1 MSSNILAIVGR
12 PNTGKSTLFN
22 RLIGGRQAIVDPTS
36 GVTRDRNYGHS
47 DWNGISFSVID
58 TGGYVEGSDDIFEEE
73 IRKQAMLAIEE
84 ADVILFLTDGREGLT
99 PLDQGVA
106 ELLRKT
112 TKPVFVGVNKIDD
125 PSMTNLTAEFYALG
139 LENVYPV
146 SGITGSGTGDLLD
159 AIVKHFK
166 PTPEEDETDNLPRI
180 AVVGRPNVGK
190 SSLINVLTGQERNIV
205 TPIPGTTRD
214 AIDTRY
220 KAFGFDFYLV
230 DTAGLRRKG
239 KVTENIEFYSVM
251 RSIRAI
257 ESSDV
262 CILMVDASV
271 GFENQDLNIFSLIK
285 KNHKGVV
292 IAMNKWDLVEK
303 DHKTLKQYEEYVK
316 NQIAPFTDVPIVFT
330 SVTEKQR
337 LLKVLEWAVKVYH
350 NRKNRISTSKLNDTL
365 LPIIEQNPPPMVKG
379 KRVKVKYITQL
390 KTFYPA
396 FVFFCNHPQYVRED
410 YKRFVENQL
419 REHFEFTGAPME
431 IYFREK

>member
-22 RLIGGRQAIVDPTS
+22 RLIGGREAIVDPTS

-73 IRKQAMLAIEE
+73 IRKQAILAIEE

-99 PLDQGVA
+99 PLDEGVA
-106 ELLRKT
+106 ELLRRT
-112 TKPVFVGVNKIDD
+112 TKPVYVGVNKIDD
-125 PSMTNLTAEFYALG
+125 PSLTNLAAEFYALG

-166 PTPEEDETDNLPRI
+166 PNVEEEDTEGLPKI
-180 AVVGRPNVGK
+180 TVVGRPNVGK

-205 TPIPGTTRD
+205 TPLPGTTRD
-214 AIDTRY
+214 AIHTRY
-220 KAFGFDFYLV
+220 RAFGFDFILV

-239 KVTENIEFYSVM
+239 KVSENIEFYSVM

-257 ESSDV
+257 ETSDV

-303 DHKTLKQYEEYVK
+303 DHKTMKYYEEFIK
-316 NQIAPFTDVPIVFT
+316 NQIAPFTDVPIIFT

-337 LLKVLEWAVKVYH
+337 LLKVLEWAVKVYE
-350 NRKNRISTSKLNDTL
+350 NRKNRISTSKLNETL
-365 LPIIEQNPPPMVKG
+365 LPILEQNPAPMVKG

-390 KTFYPA
+390 KTHYPS
-396 FVFFCNHPQYVRED
+396 FVFFCNHPQYIRED
-410 YKRFVENQL
+410 YKRFVENQI
-419 REHFEFTGAPME
+419 RKHFEFTGAPME

>member
-99 PLDQGVA
+99 PLDEGVA

-112 TKPVFVGVNKIDD
+112 PKPVFVGVNKIDD
-125 PSMTNLTAEFYALG
+125 PSLTNLTAEFYALG

-166 PTPEEDETDNLPRI
+166 PIREEEDSDDLPRI

-239 KVTENIEFYSVM
+239 KVSENIEFYSVM

-257 ESSDV
+257 ENSDV
-262 CILMVDASV
+262 CILMVDASI

-303 DHKTLKQYEEYVK
+303 DHKTLKQYEEYIK
-316 NQIAPFTDVPIVFT
+316 SQIAPFTDVPIVFT